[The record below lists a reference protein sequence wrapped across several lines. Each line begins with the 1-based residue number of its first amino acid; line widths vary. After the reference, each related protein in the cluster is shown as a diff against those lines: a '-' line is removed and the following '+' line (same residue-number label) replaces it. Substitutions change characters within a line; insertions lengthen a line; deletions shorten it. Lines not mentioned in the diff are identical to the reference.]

1 MTGLGGAIVVVVV
14 VVVVLE
20 TLFAD
25 VSTHR
30 NPLEVFLHRYLTF
43 FDVRRVPAFA
53 HFVLEICD
61 AVLDEDNETINSSD
75 AQTPIAKPC
84 RLFIA

>member
-1 MTGLGGAIVVVVV
+1 MTGLIGAIVVVVV
-14 VVVVLE
+14 VVVLD

-25 VSTHR
+25 ASTHR